1 MCAKAILVIMELR
14 VRRFADNGGEFTGL
28 MVDLWAYHHKVRI
41 EFSRPGR
48 LTDNAFIES
57 FNGSLRDECLNVQ
70 RALHRKP
77 IRGQEADQAQ
87 HALTL
92 DPDHSAGV
100 YHTTTSQA
108 LLDKSSRS
116 FEIIRT
122 YKRMNIFKECQ
133 TSFG

>member
-1 MCAKAILVIMELR
+1 MELR

-48 LTDNAFIES
+48 PTDNAFIES

-77 IRGQEADQAQ
+77 IRGQEADQA
-87 HALTL
+87 
-92 DPDHSAGV
+92 
-100 YHTTTSQA
+100 
-108 LLDKSSRS
+108 
-116 FEIIRT
+116 
-122 YKRMNIFKECQ
+122 
-133 TSFG
+133 